1 MFKINFDPKKTLE
14 KKHLI
19 NPEDL
24 LPKHVETTDGK
35 ISPFDANKIVA
46 SLMEETGLDKGQ
58 AIKVTTNVL
67 RKLGG
72 LGLEFIAAPH
82 MRELVCGEL
91 TAMGL
96 HPYRNQYTR
105 LGIPIY
111 DIKKML
117 TDQRGTA
124 FASLLSAQV
133 IEQYVHLDRLS
144 EAAEVVIEQI
154 SKYALDLPENER
166 KIIEKAMENALKLYN
181 DKKEKHLV

>member
-1 MFKINFDPKKTLE
+1 MFKLNFDPKKIKE
-14 KKHLI
+14 KYII

-35 ISPFDANKIVA
+35 ISPFDANKIVY
-46 SLMEETGLDKGQ
+46 SLMEETGLDKEK
-58 AIKVTTNVL
+58 AIEVTTNVL

-82 MRELVCGEL
+82 LRELVCGEL
-91 TAMGL
+91 TAEGL
-96 HPYRNQYTR
+96 HTYRNRYTR

-111 DIKKML
+111 DVKKIL
-117 TDQRGTA
+117 TEQRGKA
-124 FASLLSAQV
+124 FASLLAAQV

-154 SKYALDLPENER
+154 SHYTKELPENER
-166 KIIEKAMENALKLYN
+166 ALIEKAMENAMRLYN
-181 DKKEKHLV
+181 EKKERHLI